1 MRVVEANAP
10 SLDKKPAYGGK
21 KEVAKDIFKKR
32 KLAILE
38 KMYGPAGNA
47 YGPVQRDLVK
57 NPLLFEIVFC
67 KPLRNYLFFSS
78 SN

>member
-21 KEVAKDIFKKR
+21 KEVGKDIFKKAKVGDTGEDVR
-32 KLAILE
+32 TCWKRIRPCAKRLDKKSSHVGI
-38 KMYGPAGNA
+38 M
-47 YGPVQRDLVK
+47 
-57 NPLLFEIVFC
+57 FC